1 MIYTHQARIFRIRLP
16 SPSASIASRCATQ
29 VLLPVELTV
38 SALHCFSRFK
48 ALPDDCAE
56 AVCEVLGLRH
66 SVIPEVEEVLR
77 HLTSDT
83 KEFRGDVSQIAIEG
97 CIDLAC
103 KVMHG
108 RFFRGGPVGS

>member
-1 MIYTHQARIFRIRLP
+1 M
-16 SPSASIASRCATQ
+16 
-29 VLLPVELTV
+29 
-38 SALHCFSRFK
+38 
-48 ALPDDCAE
+48 
-56 AVCEVLGLRH
+56 LGLRH

-108 RFFRGGPVGS
+108 RFFRVGPVGS